1 MKLIAQG
8 AEAKIFQEN
17 DKLIKERIKK
27 NYRNGELDDFLRKSR
42 TKKEVKLLVDLRR
55 LGLNVPRIM
64 DFDKYKITL
73 EYIDGKKLKD
83 VLDRDNFEKYCKEIG
98 EMVAKIHEGD
108 IIHGD
113 LTTSNMIVRNN
124 ELYFIDFG
132 LSKETVNLEQKA
144 ADLLTLYQN
153 FRAIHPEFNCWKYFL
168 SGYKKEETEK
178 ILNTFN
184 KMLKRRRY
192 T

>member
-27 NYRNGELDDFLRKSR
+27 NYRNEELDDFLRKSR
-42 TKKEVKLLVDLRR
+42 TKKEVKLLADLRR